1 MGSCSGQSGAGAD
14 RAAFLLLV
22 GRGAAVWCHLE
33 AEEDRSVSALLSQGL
48 HDPGDTNTRESL
60 RSSALRKS
68 QPCVMFA
75 RAKDEPEVEAIFT

>member
-1 MGSCSGQSGAGAD
+1 MGSRSGQSGAGAD

-22 GRGAAVWCHLE
+22 GRGAVVWCPLG
-33 AEEDRSVSALLSQGL
+33 ADEDRSVSALLSQGL
-48 HDPGDTNTRESL
+48 HDPGDTDTRESL

-75 RAKDEPEVEAIFT
+75 HANEEPEVEAIFT

>member
-1 MGSCSGQSGAGAD
+1 MGSRSGQSGAGAD

-22 GRGAAVWCHLE
+22 GRGAAVWCPLG
-33 AEEDRSVSALLSQGL
+33 ANEDRSVSALLSQGL
-48 HDPGDTNTRESL
+48 HDPGDTDTRERL

-75 RAKDEPEVEAIFT
+75 HAKDEPEVEAIFT